1 MHYKKYDINYKSLQD
16 HWKQEAR
23 AVNVALKGSGLVMQ
37 DERSSKLVVV
47 AHCILN
53 QNSRVRGL
61 ARRSSVIEEVVDL
74 LRGFNVGLLQMPC
87 PELTY
92 AGAKRA
98 RKEKK
103 EYDTESYRLHCRVIA
118 DSIVGQ
124 LEDFLDDAEVIA
136 IIGVKNSPS
145 CGVAESAGDRGI
157 LIEELAAALEDR
169 QLSIPLVE
177 ISSSPTTIELEKL
190 EGILKR

>member
-1 MHYKKYDINYKSLQD
+1 M
-16 HWKQEAR
+16 R
-23 AVNVALKGSGLVMQ
+23 AVNVTLKGSGLVMQ

-61 ARRSSVIEEVVDL
+61 ARPSSVIEEVVDL
-74 LRGFNVGLLQMPC
+74 LGRFNVGFLQMPC

-103 EYDTESYRLHCRVIA
+103 DYNNESYRHHCRVIV

-124 LEDFLDDAEVIA
+124 LEKFLEGTEVIA

-145 CGVAESAGDRGI
+145 CGVAELTEDQGI
-157 LIEELAAALEDR
+157 LIEELMFALEDR

-177 ISSSPTTIELEKL
+177 TSSSPTTIELKKL

>member
-124 LEDFLDDAEVIA
+124 LEKFLEGTEVIA

-145 CGVAESAGDRGI
+145 CGVAESTEDRGI
-157 LIEELAAALEDR
+157 LIEELTVALEDR

-177 ISSSPTTIELEKL
+177 TSSSPTILELKKL

>member
-1 MHYKKYDINYKSLQD
+1 M
-16 HWKQEAR
+16 R
-23 AVNVALKGSGLVMQ
+23 AVNVTLKGSGLVMQ

-47 AHCILN
+47 SHCILN

-92 AGAKRA
+92 AGAKREK
-98 RKEKK
+98 KEKK
-103 EYDTESYRLHCRVIA
+103 EYDTESYRQHCRVIA

-124 LEDFLDDAEVIA
+124 LEKFLEGTEVIA

-145 CGVAESAGDRGI
+145 CGVAESTEDRGI
-157 LIEELAAALEDR
+157 LIEELMFALEDR

-177 ISSSPTTIELEKL
+177 TSSSPTTIELKKL